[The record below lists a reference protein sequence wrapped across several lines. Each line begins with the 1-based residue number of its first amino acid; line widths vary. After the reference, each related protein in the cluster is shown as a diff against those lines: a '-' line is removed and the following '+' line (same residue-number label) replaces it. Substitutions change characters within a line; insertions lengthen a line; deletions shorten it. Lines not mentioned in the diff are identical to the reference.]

1 MTRLRAFVE
10 NNLYIVAGIAL
21 GVAVAQLL
29 GIIYT
34 HLLQLVIYL
43 VEVPLRPLT
52 DTLSLV
58 IFVNIILLHII
69 LVIWLGRKL
78 EGQIEDQKSL
88 WLPHR

>member
-1 MTRLRAFVE
+1 MKPGIIKKCVKILSFYFQINTGGCMTRLRAFVE

-43 VEVPLRPLT
+43 V
-52 DTLSLV
+52 
-58 IFVNIILLHII
+58 
-69 LVIWLGRKL
+69 
-78 EGQIEDQKSL
+78 
-88 WLPHR
+88 